1 MGALSSAI
9 MSRTLEQK
17 DAALARLG
25 RCEAQLKLRISEL
38 LDALFERRGHH
49 ELGFSS
55 FEAYVVE
62 RCQRSRAW
70 GRETRALAKRIRVR
84 GLRQIR
90 RAILSGRLSVSMAEL
105 LARFATAENEAELVT
120 EAATCTVRTMRT
132 RLAGKAC
139 DVHE

>member
-25 RCEAQLKLRISEL
+25 RCEAQLRLRIGEL
-38 LDALFERRGHH
+38 LDALFERKGHH

-62 RCQRSRAW
+62 RCQRSRSW
-70 GRETRALAKRIRVR
+70 GRDTRALAKRIRVR
-84 GLRQIR
+84 GLSGIR
-90 RAILSGRLSVSMAEL
+90 RALLRGQLSVSMAEL
-105 LARFATAENEAELVT
+105 LVRFATANNEAELVAQ
-120 EAATCTVRTMRT
+120 AA
-132 RLAGKAC
+132 
-139 DVHE
+139 